1 VFYKFFSG
9 VHKCQHNH
17 NIIPTQYQHHN
28 HCSQHHNHMNHIQYL
43 REICGKPLQVIR
55 DKYRK
60 DQLYVNIIKTKKQYA
75 YIKEISEEVIKLCG
89 EYRIVRRIFVEAN
102 DTKRYVGVGWIISD
116 DMDICMM
123 CLEPFSS
130 IFFSHK
136 SNKHHCRACGIIICN
151 KCSQNNCIVDEIIKL
166 GPVIV
171 CHFCNYGQA
180 VVHITPTER
189 NEKVN
194 YVAEIPSIAPVYSSK
209 YLLCID

>member
-1 VFYKFFSG
+1 
-9 VHKCQHNH
+9 
-17 NIIPTQYQHHN
+17 
-28 HCSQHHNHMNHIQYL
+28 MNHIQYL
-43 REICGKPLQVIR
+43 REICGKPLQVVR

-60 DQLYVNIIKTKKQYA
+60 DQLNVNIIKTKKQYA

-130 IFFSHK
+130 IFSLHK

-151 KCSQNNCIVDEIIKL
+151 KCSQNNCIVDELIKL

-171 CHFCNYGQA
+171 CNFCNYGQA

-189 NEKVN
+189 NEKDN

-209 YLLCID
+209 YLLCIDY